1 MIRHLL
7 KLLWNRKR
15 ASALIV
21 LEIVMS
27 FLVLTAVIGAVA
39 HFTINWNRPLGYD
52 ATNVWNMAITIPP
65 GEATANREATNE
77 RFASLLREVT
87 STPAVESAAGAL
99 MAPYGLGDWANDFG
113 SNSRTFHMNSVT
125 DEFAETMKLEIV
137 RGRWFGPE
145 DNGER
150 DWEPVVLNQEAID
163 RYFPKG
169 LEIGDAINPDADA
182 DERRRRV
189 IGVVSEYRKAG
200 ELQTPEPY
208 CFVRANLE
216 DPKTLAPENIV
227 FRVAEGSGTELEVEL
242 LEKARATAP
251 EWTFEIRPLSVSR
264 RGSLRLQL
272 APLIAGAV
280 IAGSMILL
288 VALGLT
294 GVMWQNVTRRT
305 QEIGLRRAVGASG
318 TSVQR
323 QIIVEMTIIAAIGLA
338 LGLLLVAQAPLAGLE
353 ISIDGAGIRPEVVA
367 AGIGGAAFMILA
379 IVTLCAFYPSRLAS
393 SVEPAEALHYE

>member
-15 ASALIV
+15 ASALVV

-27 FLVLTAVIGAVA
+27 FLVLTAVLGGIA
-39 HFTINWNRPLGYD
+39 HFAINWQRPLGYD
-52 ATNVWNMAITIPP
+52 ATNVWNLNVAIPP
-65 GEATANREATNE
+65 GEATTNREATNE
-77 RFASLLREVT
+77 RFASILREVKA
-87 STPAVESAAGAL
+87 TPGVESAAGAL
-99 MAPYGLGDWANDFG
+99 MSPYGLGDWTNDFG
-113 SNSRTFHMNSVT
+113 SDHRVYHMDSVT

-145 DNGER
+145 DDGV
-150 DWEPVVLNQEAID
+150 DWEPVVLNEEAVD

-169 LEIGDAINPDADA
+169 LEIGEVINPDAEA
-182 DERRRRV
+182 KETRRRV
-189 IGVVSEYRKAG
+189 VGIITDFRKAG
-200 ELQTPEPY
+200 ELQTPEPF
-208 CFVRANLE
+208 CFVRANL
-216 DPKTLAPENIV
+216 DGPKTLAPENIV
-227 FRVAEGSGTELEVEL
+227 LRVTEGAGTSLEVDV
-242 LEKARATAP
+242 LEKVRAIAP
-251 EWTFEIRPLSVSR
+251 EWTFEVRPMSVMR
-264 RGSLRLQL
+264 RGSLRLQF

-305 QEIGLRRAVGASG
+305 QEIGLRRAVGASSI
-318 TSVQR
+318 SVQG
-323 QIIVEMTIIAAIGLA
+323 QILAETLIIAAISLA
-338 LGLLLVAQAPLAGLE
+338 AGLLLVVQAPLAGVE
-353 ISIDGAGIRPEVVA
+353 ISLDGAGIRPEVVA
-367 AGIGGAAFMILA
+367 AGIGGATLMILV